1 MRLLRVFLCLLTIT
15 VLSSLSGLADA
26 QEIARIEP
34 VTVVTQKEAAIF
46 DAEVADTDDLRAR
59 GLMFRHKLPED
70 RAMLFDFGEPRPAAM
85 WMKNTYISLDMLFI
99 RADGSIA
106 AVAENTEP
114 MSLQTIS
121 VQEPVKAV
129 LEVAAG
135 TVKRLGIQR
144 EDKVFHP
151 IFKEEE
157 DQAGTM
163 PDVVAITSSG
173 DLKCCARISF
183 QGPRSRTMEWMRRYW
198 SSL

>member
-1 MRLLRVFLCLLTIT
+1 MRLLRTVICCVVLA
-15 VLSSLSGLADA
+15 VLSVASGFALA
-26 QEIARIEP
+26 QEPARIEP
-34 VTVVTQKEAAIF
+34 VTVVTAKEATIF
-46 DAEVADTDDLRAR
+46 DSEIADTDDLRAR

-70 RAMLFDFGEPRPAAM
+70 RAMLFDFGAPRPAAM

-114 MSLQTIS
+114 LSLQTIS

-144 EDKVFHP
+144 EDKVFHS
-151 IFKEEE
+151 IFKEEDE
-157 DQAGTM
+157 QAEA
-163 PDVVAITSSG
+163 PA
-173 DLKCCARISF
+173 
-183 QGPRSRTMEWMRRYW
+183 P
-198 SSL
+198 